1 MPLEAN
7 FWSKGKLES
16 DIAFENWALIKG
28 FI

>member
-1 MPLEAN
+1 MPLEVN
-7 FWSKGKLES
+7 FWSEGELQG